1 MRDTSEGLVQ
11 AAGRKGSLSRDF
23 CDHFLRAVFSSAVQG
38 VGQYS
43 PESRAHARG
52 IGEEHYD
59 GGYCR
64 ASLLCRWVKPEE
76 CAGPD
81 WRALL
86 CAHVADILGAGKLPT
101 FAWSQGLRD
110 WPPLSLGLNLI
121 FWCLATDVSVAAVDG
136 CNHHSGCPKNAI
148 RCQFHSP
155 RTSIASSIRPSPQLP
170 VPFAPRL

>member
-81 WRALL
+81 WCALL

-121 FWCLATDVSVAAVDG
+121 FWCLATDVSVAAESMAAITVRG
-136 CNHHSGCPKNAI
+136 GGVPKMP
-148 RCQFHSP
+148 SD
-155 RTSIASSIRPSPQLP
+155 ASSIRPSPQLP